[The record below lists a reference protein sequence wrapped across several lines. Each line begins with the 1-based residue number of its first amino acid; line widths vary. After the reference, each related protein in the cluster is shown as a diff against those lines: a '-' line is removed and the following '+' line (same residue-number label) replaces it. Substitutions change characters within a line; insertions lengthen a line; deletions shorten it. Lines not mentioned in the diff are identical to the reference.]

1 MQGIHVG
8 KEVVTM
14 EEYKVIKRVAMN
26 EVKDIITESLEFIST
41 ARRQLQQV
49 EALIWTQ
56 NDTLATLEQS
66 LKEKRGLAW
75 KREIKKGIKAIEE
88 MRELRIKQA
97 ISLNKSISNVEK
109 NLYKIGLNVDENLA
123 DWEYKQMEKAL
134 DIVTPKQD

>member
-1 MQGIHVG
+1 MQDIQAG

-14 EEYKVIKRVAMN
+14 EEYKAIKRVAMN
-26 EVKDIITESLEFIST
+26 EVEDIITESLEFIST
-41 ARRQLQQV
+41 TRRQLEQV

-66 LKEKRGLAW
+66 LKEKKGFAW
-75 KREIKKGIKAIEE
+75 KRGIKKGIKAIEE

-97 ISLNKSISNVEK
+97 ISLNKSITNVEK
-109 NLYKIGLNVDENLA
+109 NLYKMGLNVDEALA

-134 DIVTPKQD
+134 DIVAPKQD